1 MSLSLKKIK
10 KIQALDRKAT
20 KTNQKQISDSFFTV
34 QLLFKCR
41 FVAWQRGLSWK
52 ITDCV
57 FVLIN
62 SVLLNLSCV
71 WMVFQLFLVSQYH
84 DLTFRFGCHEW
95 CHQRGGRSMRPTLRP
110 GPVTMAKRLENSTKV
125 RWSCHR
131 TYCYHLLVR
140 SNVCL
145 QYFSLDDLQ
154 YFSLDDLGS
163 VSVFALYALDL

>member
-1 MSLSLKKIK
+1 MIHFS
-10 KIQALDRKAT
+10 
-20 KTNQKQISDSFFTV
+20 SFFTV
-34 QLLFKCR
+34 QLLFKCH

-52 ITDCV
+52 IADCV

-71 WMVFQLFLVSQYH
+71 WMVFQHILVSQYH

-95 CHQRGGRSMRPTLRP
+95 CHQRVGRCMRPTLRP
-110 GPVTMAKRLENSTKV
+110 GPVTMAKRLEKRLENSAKLW
-125 RWSCHR
+125 WSCHR

-145 QYFSLDDLQ
+145 EYFSLDDLQ